1 MAEHTSTASHEY
13 QGAWKVVSDLF
24 VQMSENAE

>member
-1 MAEHTSTASHEY
+1 MAEHISTAPHKQ

-24 VQMSENAE
+24 VQMSENI

>member
-1 MAEHTSTASHEY
+1 MAEHISTASREC

-24 VQMSENAE
+24 IQMSANI